1 MIVDLR
7 MGGAPE
13 TMNIFALD
21 VETTTSNK
29 GDPFDTRNK
38 LVVGGWGNPNQCNY
52 FDTSDIATTQH
63 ALQQAKMVVFFNA
76 KFDLHWIRSIG
87 ITFPIRLPVWDCQLA
102 EFILSNQRWKYPSLE
117 DACVKR
123 GLGNKIDTIKLE
135 YWEKGIDTDAI
146 PIELLKEYLDQDVSL
161 TYKLY
166 LAQIEEFKKPEHAN
180 KYKIFRLACYDLMVL
195 EEMEYNGFLF
205 DCEAARKEAT
215 ALEEQA
221 LMLDNSVLAEFV
233 DVPINLSSNDHVS
246 AMLYGGTISTDVKIP
261 IGEFKTGARV
271 GQTKFKTIQQ
281 EYILERIVEPLK
293 GSELAKEGYYG
304 TGEDVLKS
312 LKPDGRAKRI
322 IGALLDRRGLTK
334 LSSTYYNGLP
344 NLIEKHSWDQSI
356 VHGSLNQC
364 VTITGRLSAT
374 KPNQQNMPGGCKR
387 YCTSRYV

>member
-1 MIVDLR
+1 MLR
-7 MGGAPE
+7 
-13 TMNIFALD
+13 TFSLD
-21 VETTTSNK
+21 IECTTSNK

-38 LVVGGWGNPNQCNY
+38 LVVGGWGNPDQCHY
-52 FDTSDIATTQH
+52 FDVSDIGTTQR
-63 ALQQAKMVVFFNA
+63 ALSEASMVVFFNA
-76 KFDLHWIRSIG
+76 KFDLHWIRNIG
-87 ITFPIRLPVWDCQLA
+87 ITYSIRLPIWDCQLA

-135 YWEKGIDTDAI
+135 YWDKGIDTDAI
-146 PIELLKEYLDQDVSL
+146 PEEILKEYLAQDVSL

-166 LAQIEEFKKPEHAN
+166 LAQVAEFKKPEHAS

-215 ALEEQA
+215 LLEEQA
-221 LMLDNSVLAEFV
+221 AQLDASILAEFI
-233 DVPINLSSNDHVS
+233 DVPLNLGSNDHIS
-246 AMLYGGTISTDVKIP
+246 AMLYGGTIKHEMRIP
-261 IGEFKTGARV
+261 IGEYKTGAKV
-271 GQTKFKTIQQ
+271 GQTRYKVIPQ
-281 EYILERIVEPLK
+281 EYVLEQLVEPLK
-293 GSELAKEGYYG
+293 GTELSKEGYYG

-312 LKPDGRAKRI
+312 LSPNGRAKTI

-334 LSSTYYNGLP
+334 LSSTYYNGIP
-344 NLIEKHSWDQSI
+344 NLIEQHSWDQSI

-387 YCTSRYV
+387 YCVTRYV